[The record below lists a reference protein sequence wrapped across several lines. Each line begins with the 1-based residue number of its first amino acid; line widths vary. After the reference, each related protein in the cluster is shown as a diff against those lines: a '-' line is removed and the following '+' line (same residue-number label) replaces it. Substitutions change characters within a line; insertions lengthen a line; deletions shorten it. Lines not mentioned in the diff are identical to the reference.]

1 MPIEIMS
8 KIAEYGI
15 SFFSIICILYVVCVF
30 NKTLQNHISHMTEI
44 LQKLEGSIEI
54 LIRVL
59 SNKR

>member
-1 MPIEIMS
+1 MPVTVLS

-15 SFFSIICILYVVCVF
+15 TFFSITSIIYIVCLF

-59 SNKR
+59 GNK